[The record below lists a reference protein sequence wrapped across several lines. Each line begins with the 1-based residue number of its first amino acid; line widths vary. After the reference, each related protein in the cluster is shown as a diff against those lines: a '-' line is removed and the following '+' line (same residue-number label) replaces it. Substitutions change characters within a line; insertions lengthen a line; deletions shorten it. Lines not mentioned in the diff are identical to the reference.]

1 MYDIKII
8 KKALKLLKQYDY
20 SFIKVSRELNIPSTT
35 LRSWH
40 KKELNKEPL
49 LTHIRNKKLRD

>member
-20 SFIKVSRELNIPSTT
+20 SFMSFVIV
-35 LRSWH
+35 
-40 KKELNKEPL
+40 L
-49 LTHIRNKKLRD
+49 LFLLYLITE